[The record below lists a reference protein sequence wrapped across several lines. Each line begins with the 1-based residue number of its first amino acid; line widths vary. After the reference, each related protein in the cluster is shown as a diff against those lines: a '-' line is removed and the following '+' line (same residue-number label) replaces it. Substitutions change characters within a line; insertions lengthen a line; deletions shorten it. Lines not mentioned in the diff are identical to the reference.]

1 MKKIILTALVA
12 VASLSANAQVWLG
25 GSLGF
30 NYTKQSIK
38 GGSDASMTTFSIAP
52 EIGYSLNDKWDLA
65 LALNESLISVKDG
78 DTMNSFTIN
87 PYARYTYY
95 TTGKVG
101 FFLDLGFTVG
111 TTNLGS
117 DDEDSFYKTDDN
129 ATTWGIGVRP
139 GVKYAASD
147 KVTFVASL
155 GLLGFEQYKLD
166 DYKLSSFGLNVDGSA
181 LKFGLY
187 YAF

>member
-30 NYTKQSIK
+30 NYDKQSVK
-38 GGSDASMTTFSIAP
+38 HGGSSSNTTFSIAP

-101 FFLDLGFTVG
+101 FFVDLGFSVG
-111 TTNLGS
+111 TTNLAYDAGVLFKS
-117 DDEDSFYKTDDN
+117 DDNT
-129 ATTWGIGVRP
+129 TTWGIGFRP

-155 GLLGFEQYKLD
+155 GGLGFQQSKLG
-166 DYKLSSFGLNVDGSA
+166 DYKDTNVGFNVDGNA
-181 LKFGLY
+181 LKFGVY

>member
-30 NYTKQSIK
+30 NYEKESVK
-38 GGSDASMTTFSIAP
+38 HGGDASNTTFTIAP
-52 EIGYSLNDKWDLA
+52 EIGYSLSDKWDIA

-78 DTMNSFTIN
+78 DTMNTFSIN

-101 FFLDLGFTVG
+101 FFLDFGFSVG
-111 TTNLGS
+111 TTNLGL
-117 DDEDSFYKTDDN
+117 DDNGLIAKSKDN

-139 GVKYAASD
+139 GVKFAASD

-155 GLLGFEQYKLD
+155 GGLGFKQYKLG
-166 DYKLSSFGLNVDGSA
+166 DYKDSNVGFNVDGNA
-181 LKFGLY
+181 LKFGVY

>member
-65 LALNESLISVKDG
+65 LALNESLISAL
-78 DTMNSFTIN
+78 NSPLTSQN
-87 PYARYTYY
+87 
-95 TTGKVG
+95 
-101 FFLDLGFTVG
+101 
-111 TTNLGS
+111 
-117 DDEDSFYKTDDN
+117 
-129 ATTWGIGVRP
+129 
-139 GVKYAASD
+139 
-147 KVTFVASL
+147 
-155 GLLGFEQYKLD
+155 
-166 DYKLSSFGLNVDGSA
+166 
-181 LKFGLY
+181 
-187 YAF
+187 